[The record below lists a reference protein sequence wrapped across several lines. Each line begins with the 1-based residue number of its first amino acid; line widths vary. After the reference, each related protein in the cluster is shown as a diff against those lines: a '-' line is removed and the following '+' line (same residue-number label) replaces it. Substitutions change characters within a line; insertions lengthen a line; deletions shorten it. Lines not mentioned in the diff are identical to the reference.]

1 MPENIKLFKGGGLNQ
16 DDAIEFIPQND
27 HVEAYNLRVMGTS
40 EGEEGLAT
48 NIESNVLISGTRP
61 AGLNKAIGAAGFEI
75 TRNAYAFIYNSQN
88 KNLITKLAYD
98 TNTQTNIFENL
109 TNSGAVDILP
119 LNPEYYVNDIKLIND
134 KFLAWTDGRMQ
145 PRIINIDKLAAGT
158 YTSLYG
164 SLTQDDM
171 LVIKAQG
178 LIPAICAYGNDEG
191 QSVNLLQ
198 GKLFQFGYQYVY
210 SEGEHSAW
218 STRSKRPVPTQESTP
233 SVGTNVTK
241 NNHIVVQLNIGTN
254 RVKQVNV
261 CARYSNYD
269 WFTIKTASRAYILS
283 LPAAINVAAQVY
295 EAYNPAT
302 NIYSIAFY
310 NNGLYTNIDPLET
323 DLDYDH
329 VPLKCETLENV
340 NGNILAM
347 GGITEGYPRPVVEV
361 DIKVSAYDPL
371 LSVTLPPTG
380 LTVNWYAPEKNGFI
394 SLYFAG
400 TPAVGDKIT
409 IRYVKSNPSDP
420 TNTITLP
427 SPSGYTVIYPNQGQ
441 TMNGLVTEPS
451 LSPYVYDYDYTQIP
465 GTSIIT
471 LKAPSGYT
479 FLDSTVTL
487 ASAGAATYKSIHA
500 LKSNSSYQ
508 LALLHFDKWGRYFP
522 MVSGKEYVINT
533 PSYAVINSAN
543 TTGNYGLTPQINWE
557 INSLPPAEAV
567 SAQWAITKNNT
578 HQTTLMVN
586 GILKAIPL
594 DDYVIFNLSPLKKFN
609 EVNSSSVLN
618 YDYTPGDRCTLLFY
632 IDGTTY
638 NYFNA
643 PAFDVEVVG
652 FTIDA
657 NNGEYLLKIR
667 KAEFLNTAAISG
679 KNVMLEIYTPRLR
692 DIVENNA
699 TVPAE
704 QLFYEVGDQIN
715 IVNGAYA
722 TKTGIITDGDV
733 YFKTR
738 SLYSAVN
745 PNIPP
750 PYSFLV
756 EDFNFSDFYE
766 SAYTSYGRP
775 RSYNDEPGVVER
787 KASIR
792 YSDSFLKDSMVN
804 GLTRFYTDNIYG
816 DIDGESSSNYGWI
829 RKIRQRNN
837 VLVCFQELKVGYIP
851 VSQTIV
857 EDQSGS
863 SQYALSFKLFNFIR
877 YNGLNIGMGNAK
889 ESYAEWNNNL
899 YFVDPF
905 RSEPIKTGL
914 DGISPISGKMSKYF
928 KRVLQQAY
936 ESGKK
941 IIGYYDIFNNEYL
954 LSTETEGDILAVPG
968 FNSLNW
974 QLEDS
979 YTVLPSAISITA
991 QGTKGVTTYNNT
1003 TGIATYTPN
1012 SGQTGA
1018 DSFSFGFTVGGI
1030 PKTKNVCISIT
1041 AGNPCPNNFAFGEIT
1056 GASLSTV
1063 YTSNVINIFGID
1075 ISVPI
1080 TIVGGEYRINSGAW
1094 TSVAGVVVNNDIVEV
1109 RQTSSATPIT
1119 KTTATL
1125 TVNCRV
1131 VDFDVTTAG
1140 TTTTTTTT
1148 STTTTTTTLE
1158 PTTTTTLEPTTT
1170 TTSTTT
1176 TAEPTTTTTLE
1187 PTTTTTVEPTTT
1199 TTTTSTTTTAEP
1211 TTTTTTTTV
1220 EPTTTTTTTSTTTL
1234 EPTTTTTL
1242 EPTTTT
1248 TSTTTTA
1255 EPTTTTTLEP
1265 TTTTTVE
1272 PTTTTTTTSTTTTA
1286 EPTTTTTTTTV
1297 EPTTTTTTTSTT
1309 TSTTTTTFACI
1320 CYEVENETGGAL
1332 DITYTPCASIE
1343 TVVNIP
1349 AGYIIN
1355 ICVDNGTPI
1364 YATGLTVTNCGTP
1377 CTADYD
1383 CNACGSITTT
1393 TTTTSMG

>member
-178 LIPAICAYGNDEG
+178 LIPAICAYEKDEG

-241 NNHIVVQLNIGTN
+241 NNNIVVQLNIGTN
-254 RVKQVNV
+254 RVNQVNV

-380 LTVNWYAPEKNGFI
+380 LTVNWYTPEANGFI

-400 TPAVGDKIT
+400 TPVVGDKIT
-409 IRYVKSNPSDP
+409 IRYKKINDYA
-420 TNTITLP
+420 NILTLP

-441 TMNGLVTEPS
+441 TMYGLITEPS

-479 FLDSTVTL
+479 FLDSTITL

-543 TTGNYGLTPQINWE
+543 TTGSYGLTPQINWE

-699 TVPAE
+699 TVPSE

-722 TKTGIITDGDV
+722 TKTGTITDGDV

-745 PNIPP
+745 PNVPP

-775 RSYNDEPGVVER
+775 RSYNDETGVVER

-792 YSDSFLKDSMVN
+792 YSDSFLRDSMVN

-816 DIDGESSSNYGWI
+816 DVDGESSSNYGWI

-914 DGISPISGKMSKYF
+914 DGIAPISGKMSKYF
-928 KRVLQQAY
+928 KRVLQQSY

-968 FNSLNW
+968 FNGLNW

-1018 DSFSFGFTVGGI
+1018 DSFSFGFTVSGV
-1030 PKTKNVCISIT
+1030 PKIKNVCITIT
-1041 AGNPCPNNFAFGEIT
+1041 AGNPCPNNFVFGEVT

-1063 YTSNVINIFGID
+1063 YTSGVINIFGID

-1080 TIVGGEYRINSGAW
+1080 TIVGGEYRINSGSW

-1109 RQTSSATPIT
+1109 RQTSSATPST

-1158 PTTTTTLEPTTT
+1158 PTTTTT
-1170 TTSTTT
+1170 S
-1176 TAEPTTTTTLE
+1176 
-1187 PTTTTTVEPTTT
+1187 
-1199 TTTTSTTTTAEP
+1199 
-1211 TTTTTTTTV
+1211 
-1220 EPTTTTTTTSTTTL
+1220 
-1234 EPTTTTTL
+1234 TTTTL

-1248 TSTTTTA
+1248 TSTTTT
-1255 EPTTTTTLEP
+1255 LEP
-1265 TTTTTVE
+1265 TTTTTS
-1272 PTTTTTTTSTTTTA
+1272 TSTTTTSTTTTS
-1286 EPTTTTTTTTV
+1286 
-1297 EPTTTTTTTSTT
+1297 TTTTS
-1309 TSTTTTTFACI
+1309 TTTTFACI

-1332 DITYTPCASIE
+1332 DITYTPCASVE
-1343 TVVNIP
+1343 TTVNIP